1 MRVAIYVVA
10 VGTVIGTPALPSGHK
25 FDALVIFPLQILILF
40 DLNVFKL
47 EAPAGRRESKS
58 TFPGFSLFPGFF
70 LLPSGLRD
78 GDDLAGP
85 RAGHRDE
92 TAVLFFDG
100 RSAAVDAPLESVVVI
115 EAAALLLLPKLPAL
129 LLPEVV
135 LVMVV
140 MVVLVLDDRT
150 CAVVAKA
157 DLLRGKRRT
166 VKEVVVVVV
175 AVWVEIVV
183 VKVAVA
189 VEVNVAIGV
198 VAALT
203 AVVRGRRVG
212 RRRVRE
218 ELLPVGLLVA
228 RAGRGR
234 VGDVVVLRV
243 LVPRQMVGP

>member
-47 EAPAGRRESKS
+47 EAPAGRRESKG
-58 TFPGFSLFPGFF
+58 TFPGFPLFPGFF

-85 RAGHRDE
+85 RPGHRDE

-166 VKEVVVVVV
+166 VKEVVVVV
-175 AVWVEIVV
+175 AVWVEVVV

-198 VAALT
+198 VALT

-218 ELLPVGLLVA
+218 ERLLPVGLLVA

-234 VGDVVVLRV
+234 VGDVVVLGV